1 MPSLNPRQ
9 FFHGTTQKFEP
20 GDMLRPSTET
30 GMRIHSPEHTPD
42 DEYGEDVTRVF
53 STADERDAWAF
64 AVSARDASNETVRV
78 PGPQGVYGVPR
89 PTKRP
94 YVYEVEPGGSVQSR
108 EQEGMPNTPSETLSD
123 TARVVRRLDSPP
135 PGGMLFDDEQVPIPG
150 VQPTLPGDD
159 PSFAHGFMGE
169 FEAQEH
175 GFTRKTLG
183 VEDEFKPGRDR
194 VSRLHA
200 ERSFRRDN
208 QDLAREGAGRFQPE
222 MFDSDQYA
230 DPGYLEDRRYRTHW

>member
-20 GDMLRPSTET
+20 GDVLRPSTET
-30 GMRIHSPEHTPD
+30 GVRVHSPEHTPD
-42 DEYGEDVTRVF
+42 DEYGEDSTRVF

-64 AVSARDASNETVRV
+64 AVSARAASNETFTVGSPAGMSLHR
-78 PGPQGVYGVPR
+78 R

-94 YVYEVEPGGSVQSR
+94 YVYEVEPEGSVRSR
-108 EQEGMPNTPSETLSD
+108 EQEGMPNTQSETLSD
-123 TARVVRRLDSPP
+123 TARVVRRIDAPP
-135 PGGMLFDDEQVPIPG
+135 PGGSLFDDEQIPAPG
-150 VQPTLPGDD
+150 VQPALPSDD
-159 PSFAHGFMGE
+159 PSFSHGFMGD
-169 FEAQEH
+169 FEAQNH
-175 GFTRKTLG
+175 GFTRETLG
-183 VEDEFKPGRDR
+183 VEDEFAE
-194 VSRLHA
+194 SRNYLTRLQA